1 MKITVCAGHDPK
13 KPGAFHHGVKE
24 HELML
29 QLRDIVAA
37 KLTAKGHEV
46 RTDGGRGINLPLL
59 TAMGLV
65 RGSDIA
71 IELHTNAHD
80 DPRAG
85 GVESISLP
93 AQKPWAEAISNGIAD
108 VLQIKL
114 RGTNGWIDQSKSA
127 RGRLGFVNSGG
138 IIVETF
144 FLSNKLELERYQ
156 ARYWLVADAIARAIG
171 GD

>member
-37 KLTAKGHEV
+37 KLIAKGHEV

-65 RGSDIA
+65 RGSDVA

-80 DPRAG
+80 NPLAG
-85 GVESISLP
+85 GVECISLP
-93 AQKPWAEAISNGIAD
+93 AQKPWAEAISHGIAD

-144 FLSNKLELERYQ
+144 FLSNKIELERYQ
-156 ARYWLVADAIARAIG
+156 ARFWLVADAIARAIG